1 MCATCACLILTVL
14 KIVLAAWTLLPPGII
29 SNGMGKKVFLA
40 RQSSRGW
47 RKWERIKFTDTWLS
61 SQPEETPKN
70 AELMNVCSSINRRE
84 ANI

>member
-1 MCATCACLILTVL
+1 
-14 KIVLAAWTLLPPGII
+14 
-29 SNGMGKKVFLA
+29 MGKKVFLA